1 MLQNYY
7 IIEQYSLYILFY
19 FILFL
24 IAIIFRYIFNESLIQ
39 NKVLL
44 IDTVNNLL
52 IISLCIYSIIK
63 KEESIINIAIII
75 SLVSFISSIFLSKYL
90 NTYGEWHEI
99 INTIIIIFLFFY
111 NWSYRNNIFYSQYH
125 YIKKTIF
132 KNTY

>member
-90 NTYGEWHEI
+90 NTYGE
-99 INTIIIIFLFFY
+99 
-111 NWSYRNNIFYSQYH
+111 
-125 YIKKTIF
+125 
-132 KNTY
+132 